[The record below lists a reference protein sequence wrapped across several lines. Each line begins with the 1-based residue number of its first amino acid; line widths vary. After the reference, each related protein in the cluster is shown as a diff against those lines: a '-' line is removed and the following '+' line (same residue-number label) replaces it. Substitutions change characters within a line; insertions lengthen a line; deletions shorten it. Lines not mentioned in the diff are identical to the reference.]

1 MKGKSLGCQ
10 TKALGS
16 VLSIKQM
23 GRRRKWRKDR
33 KQNKQVNHTQ
43 RDKVEKTMQEMVI
56 ERQKARDKDWRDR
69 NQVRLK
75 KPAHQMYPCLLFL
88 YGEIKMG
95 FIFFFLLSP
104 PNFL

>member
-1 MKGKSLGCQ
+1 MKGKSLDYQ

-23 GRRRKWRKDR
+23 GRRKKWRKDG
-33 KQNKQVNHTQ
+33 KQNKQMTHTQ
-43 RDKVEKTMQEMVI
+43 RDKVEKTMQETVI
-56 ERQKARDKDWRDR
+56 ERQKPRDKDCRDR
-69 NQVRLK
+69 NRVRFQ
-75 KPAHQMYPCLLFL
+75 KPAHQMYPCLLLL
-88 YGEIKMG
+88 YGEIKMD